1 MLVVN
6 GGVGVV
12 AAAAMV
18 VVVVVVVAVAVAVA
32 VAAVVRGHPSR
43 CHAALA
49 QARACLVSGA
59 RHKLAEDPHVRRV
72 REYVFD

>member
-1 MLVVN
+1 MVN
-6 GGVGVV
+6 DGVGVV

-18 VVVVVVVAVAVAVA
+18 VVVVVAVAVTVAVAVAV
-32 VAAVVRGHPSR
+32 VREHPSR